1 MTPMLPVT
9 SRPECEEIVARL
21 WPHLDGALPE
31 SERQR
36 VISHLEECDGCRS
49 HYDFAQAFL
58 DAVHRSEP
66 PVDGLAAIRARVTRA
81 IAAERRRNGTE

>member
-1 MTPMLPVT
+1 MNTTTPLT
-9 SRPECEEIVARL
+9 ECEEIVQRL

-36 VISHLEECDGCRS
+36 VIAHLEECTGCRS

-58 DAVHRSEP
+58 DAVHRSP
-66 PVDGLAAIRARVTRA
+66 SPVDDFAAIRERVSRA
-81 IAAERRRNGTE
+81 IAAERERRPGS

>member
-1 MTPMLPVT
+1 MLTMT

-31 SERQR
+31 TERQR

-49 HYDFAQAFL
+49 HYDFAEAFL
-58 DAVHRSEP
+58 DAVHRSDP
-66 PVDGLAAIRARVTRA
+66 PVVGLDAIRARVTRA
-81 IAAERRRNGTE
+81 IAEERKRESLD

>member
-1 MTPMLPVT
+1 MPPVT

-58 DAVHRSEP
+58 DAVHGSSP
-66 PVDGLAAIRARVTRA
+66 AVDGLAAIRARVMRA
-81 IAAERRRNGTE
+81 IAEERGRESAE